1 MTTLAFIAFQEN
13 AYGSNGCFPGKRSGL
28 VITVSPVFIETK
40 PLRGTPDFP
49 GAEPTI
55 GIDPTGY
62 QPLVTSVPNMK

>member
-1 MTTLAFIAFQEN
+1 MRMAAMVVSQV
-13 AYGSNGCFPGKRSGL
+13 KRSGL